1 MLYLQIFLLK
11 IFTSL
16 STAHHWTKMFCT
28 CSPFIN
34 IFKCLFKWASFTEGG
49 CDGGGDTLSL
59 LDAKN
64 QFLIIRLQGHVGAGW
79 GDVEMLSQ
87 TYLCLHPQQ
96 LTSHNQFSQ
105 HCAILGWPGLNMA
118 EIPKKLCHYLF
129 KLQFIYT
136 TLKQKLRLPKS
147 KT

>member
-28 CSPFIN
+28 CSPSIN
-34 IFKCLFKWASFTEGG
+34 IFKCLFKWAALNPSFTEGG

-118 EIPKKLCHYLF
+118 EIK
-129 KLQFIYT
+129 FIY
-136 TLKQKLRLPKS
+136 KFS
-147 KT
+147 KNCVIICLSCNLFIRH